1 MFLINLHPFIK
12 RLLIKLNMRLF
23 ILLLCVLAGSLDLT
37 AQRRVHNALHFDG
50 INDVVRCKADKSTE
64 LAGSA
69 LTVEA
74 WVQPTDFQ
82 SSSQEGIIMCR
93 YNESMNR
100 GFALSAGGSG
110 QVYFGIFDDS
120 SAEITTAAN
129 TLTKNTWTH
138 IAATFDRYQLR
149 VYINGTL
156 VASLIDS
163 TAVGNTGTLPLTLGN
178 LHSLSR
184 PWWGQLEEVKLWSR
198 ALSASEISQN
208 YQRSYCG
215 FSKDLRAY
223 YRFDRG
229 TALGN
234 NSVFFRIPDWSGFNN
249 EGTLYN
255 FQMSGSTSNYVA
267 GLRLT
272 QSAIATVDT
281 VYACERYAN
290 PSRTNTWFQSG
301 TYADTV
307 YSKRGCDSALNI
319 VLFIKKSTR
328 DTLYV
333 RSCGNYMFP
342 SGKQSTS
349 VSGVFTD
356 NLINSVGCDS
366 LLTLIVKVGPDTTLL
381 EATACHRFILPFS
394 KRIISRSGE
403 FTDTLKNRYGCD
415 SMVFYTVNIKPQS
428 LRQVTLELCDSVK
441 LSGSGRWVFQSG
453 MYTDTGVNFRGC
465 DSIINYN
472 VKSLVTRSFYQDY
485 ACGTYLSPSGRYIW
499 TQSGVWNDTLINKR
513 GCDSIIQID
522 LILSP
527 NSETVLKV
535 QACRQFRVPSR
546 RYTITSSGTYFDT
559 IMNAYGCDSV
569 IRIEANITWFENALV
584 SNSNTLK
591 AQQGYSNYQW
601 LRCDKSFEVVPN
613 ETKFELVVKEPG
625 DYAVRMEENGC
636 VDTSECVNIAQ
647 NGASIFQNVKLNVY
661 PNPSGGRVFIAGE
674 NLDACYV
681 EVLDLN
687 NRVIQV
693 ISFMNGY
700 DGPQYI
706 DIAQKG
712 WFYLILIKDKYR
724 EAVPILI
731 E

>member
-1 MFLINLHPFIK
+1 M
-12 RLLIKLNMRLF
+12 RLLILLILILGGSNELF
-23 ILLLCVLAGSLDLT
+23 
-37 AQRRVHNALHFDG
+37 AQRRVQNALSFDG
-50 INDVVRCKADKSTE
+50 INDVVRCKADKSTD
-64 LAGSA
+64 LSGSA

-74 WVQPTDFQ
+74 WVNPVDFN
-82 SSSQEGIIMCR
+82 SNPEDGIIICR

-129 TLTKNTWTH
+129 TLSKNTWTH

-149 VYINGTL
+149 VFINGNL
-156 VASLIDS
+156 VNSLTDS
-163 TAVGNTGTLPLTLGN
+163 TAIGNTGTLPLTLGN

-184 PWWGQLEEVKLWSR
+184 PWQGLLDEVKLWSR

-223 YRFDRG
+223 YRFNNG

-255 FQMSGSTSNYVA
+255 FQLSGTNSNYVA
-267 GLRLT
+267 GLKLN

-307 YSKRGCDSALNI
+307 YSKRGCDSALKI
-319 VLFIKKSTR
+319 VLFIKKASSA
-328 DTLYV
+328 TLNV
-333 RSCGNYMFP
+333 RSCGNYTFP

-349 VSGVFTD
+349 VSGVFID
-356 NLINSVGCDS
+356 KLINSVGCDS
-366 LLTLIVKVGPDTTLL
+366 LLTLVVQVGPDTTLI
-381 EATACHRFILPFS
+381 ETTACHRFVLPFS
-394 KRIISRSGE
+394 KRVVSRSGNY
-403 FTDTLKNRYGCD
+403 TDTLKNRFGCD
-415 SMVFYTVNIKPQS
+415 SLILYSVNILPQS
-428 LRQVTLELCDSVK
+428 LKQVNLELCDSVR
-441 LSGSGRWVFQSG
+441 LSGSGRWVFQAGLYS
-453 MYTDTGVNFRGC
+453 DTLSNALGC
-465 DSIINYN
+465 DSIINYT
-472 VKSLVTRSFYQDY
+472 VKTLVTRSFYQDY
-485 ACGTYLSPSGRYIW
+485 ACGSYSSPSGRYIW
-499 TQSGVWNDTLINKR
+499 RQSGVFYDTLINKR

-522 LILSP
+522 LILAP

-535 QACRQFRVPSR
+535 QACRRYRVPSR
-546 RYTITSSGTYFDT
+546 RYFIYQTGIYFDT

-569 IRIEANITWFENALV
+569 IRIEANITRFENALTAV
-584 SNSNTLK
+584 SDTIK
-591 AQQGYSNYQW
+591 AQSGYLKYQW
-601 LRCDKSFEVVPN
+601 LRCDRSFEIIPN
-613 ETKFELVVKEPG
+613 ETKFELLVKEPG

-636 VDTSECVNIAQ
+636 ADTSECVNIAK
-647 NGASIFQNVKLNVY
+647 NGASVFQNINFNVY
-661 PNPSGGRVFIAGE
+661 PNPSGGRVFIEGE
-674 NLDACYV
+674 NLDASYV
-681 EVLDLN
+681 EVYDLN
-687 NRVIQV
+687 GRIIQV

-700 DGPQYI
+700 EGPQYV

-712 WFYLILIKDKYR
+712 WFYLVLTKDKYR
-724 EAVPILI
+724 EAQAVLI